1 MIINLNSLGL
11 EEEEEA
17 EGKQVKLRSQVF
29 FVRTYLRSF
38 SSQFFYRNI
47 YIGNLKDGV
56 QQDGREGR
64 KRRWVS
70 GYLQVAPLQ

>member
-29 FVRTYLRSF
+29 FCQSLPLEFLHFF
-38 SSQFFYRNI
+38 SRNI

-56 QQDGREGR
+56 QQQGGREGR
-64 KRRWVS
+64 KRRGVS